1 MERYN
6 SNPEFLKVQSGI
18 FDKMYGFIKDL
29 EVNKS
34 IKFHDLLI
42 FGIDNAGM
50 YLFYYYYYYIKR
62 RAHEPQVVESTV
74 CRNPT

>member
-6 SNPEFLKVQSGI
+6 SNPEVLKVQSGI
-18 FDKMYGFIKDL
+18 FDEMYCLIKDL

-42 FGIDNAGM
+42 IGIDNASM
-50 YLFYYYYYYIKR
+50 YLFYYY
-62 RAHEPQVVESTV
+62 
-74 CRNPT
+74 